1 MARNKRRASLQA
13 GELNLTAMIDVAF
26 QLLAFFVMTMTPT
39 DVLARLD
46 VTRPS
51 PHPTTIADPPPT
63 TLHPIW
69 ITVLPNDS
77 FVLNDRSI
85 SKENLDNTLT
95 TLGATDPD
103 ATIILSCTPR
113 STHGKMVEVLDL
125 CAKAKL
131 TSLSVVSVE

>member
-1 MARNKRRASLQA
+1 MARKKRRASLQA

-26 QLLAFFVMTMTPT
+26 QLLSFFVMTMKPT
-39 DVLARLD
+39 DVLAQLD
-46 VTRPS
+46 VSRPS
-51 PHPTTIADPPPT
+51 PEKTQSDRKPPT
-63 TLHPIW
+63 NIIW
-69 ITVLPNDS
+69 ITVLPNDT

-85 SKENLDNTLT
+85 SKDNLDNTLT
-95 TLGATDPD
+95 TLGATNPD
-103 ATIILSCTPR
+103 ATIIVSCTPK